1 MGFFTKLID
10 ALRAKKGAE
19 TKREDDEPELG
30 GQTGG
35 SNQTGGGGQPGGSN
49 QPGGGGQPGG
59 GNQPTTI
66 DPGGQHGE
74 CCEECKRTCRRNFW
88 TEVLKTV
95 TKVAGVVL
103 AAFGLQSFG
112 EDS

>member
-1 MGFFTKLID
+1 MGIFTKLID
-10 ALRAKKGAE
+10 ALRTKKGAE
-19 TKREDDEPELG
+19 TKREADEHELG
-30 GQTGG
+30 GQPGG
-35 SNQTGGGGQPGGSN
+35 GQPGGGNQPGGGGQPGGSN
-49 QPGGGGQPGG
+49 QPGGSLPA
-59 GNQPTTI
+59 TS
-66 DPGGQHGE
+66 DPGGQHGQ
-74 CCEECKRTCRRNFW
+74 CCDECKRTCRRNFW